1 MKPTLTKP
9 SGKLTGQSLPTTG
22 QSTQV
27 PKYSR
32 NVAMEQDEDETDD
45 NGEDESEDIM
55 PSRGLTRS
63 SSAIVA
69 FSVIKSEEDEQKG
82 NFRPGLHHLPPKIGP
97 NVKLTVKPEL
107 IRWVCTSETPWDT
120 PPLSVF
126 QESYDR
132 FFSHFPAVL
141 DSKDPLCTAVRQP
154 HLLTTQSLTHVPC
167 SCQGALGHF
176 KTRSRRLRKLSQNF
190 TSKEL
195 SSRA

>member
-22 QSTQV
+22 QSMQV
-27 PKYSR
+27 PKYGR
-32 NVAMEQDEDETDD
+32 NVATEQDEDETDD
-45 NGEDESEDIM
+45 NGKDESEDIM
-55 PSRGLTRS
+55 PLRGLTQS

-82 NFRPGLHHLPPKIGP
+82 NFRPGLCHLPPKIGS
-97 NVKLTVKPEL
+97 NVKLTVKPKL
-107 IRWVCTSETPWDT
+107 IRQVCTSEIPWDT

-126 QESYDR
+126 QESYDH
-132 FFSHFPAVL
+132 FFSHFPVVL
-141 DSKDPLCTAVRQP
+141 DSKDPLCTVVHQP
-154 HLLTTQSLTHVPC
+154 HLLTIQSLTHVPC

-176 KTRSRRLRKLSQNF
+176 ETRSRRLWKPSRNF
-190 TSKEL
+190 TLKKL